1 MLTARHTLVEID
13 AERRNAVADR
23 LAAGLLPM
31 HRRPE
36 IEARVRHFFLD
47 HPVPGIVCAP
57 KGPLPE
63 GHVQLGVSFPF
74 RQDDVRVR
82 SAVSMP
88 VDVVGRAHSPWD
100 VATRIVP
107 GAFAGT
113 DELSALVRLGREH
126 GVSVG
131 LFGSA
136 ALQVLT
142 GLPYLESRSD
152 IDMVVTTRDV
162 AGLRSFRAALADFGR
177 RYGRT
182 SDVEVALPSGLG
194 VKLAELVSDV
204 AMVIGRGIDGVRL
217 VDRRRILE
225 EIDASV
231 ALLPTP

>member
-36 IEARVRHFFLD
+36 IEARVHHFFLD

-74 RQDDVRVR
+74 RHDDVRVR

-88 VDVVGRAHSPWD
+88 AGDIGRAHSPWD
-100 VATRIVP
+100 VVARIRP
-107 GAFAGT
+107 GTFGAA
-113 DELSALVRLGREH
+113 DELVALVQLGREH
-126 GVSVG
+126 GVAVG

-136 ALQVLT
+136 ALQALT
-142 GLPYLESRSD
+142 DLPYLETRSD
-152 IDMVVTTRDV
+152 IDAVITARDV
-162 AGLRSFRAALADFGR
+162 AGLRSFHAALADFGR

-194 VKLAELVSDV
+194 VKLAELLSDV
-204 AMVIGRGIDGVRL
+204 TMVVGRGIDGVRL

-225 EIDASV
+225 EIDAPV
-231 ALLPTP
+231 GLVPAP